1 MDNKK
6 KCSNKKHSEIN
17 AISYCSDCNLYLCNK
32 CTNIH
37 SEYLEIHHIY
47 NLDNNNQEIFTGK
60 CYELNHKNDL
70 EFYCKNHNQLC
81 CAVCLCKIKT
91 NGKGQHN
98 ECEVGLIKE
107 IKDEIINKLKENI
120 KYLEESYKK
129 IQDSINKLKEIYEK
143 INLSKEELKMK
154 IINTFTK
161 IRNLINEREDKLL
174 LELDNIYDNTFFKE
188 DIIKKGEKIPN
199 QIKTILEKGKTLG
212 NEWDNNKL
220 IDKINDCINIENNIK
235 NIIIINEN
243 IEKYSTKQFNI
254 KFFPEN
260 EQIDELSEKIKQ
272 FGEIMDEENNLLN
285 FKFQSGENYKV
296 TNNGLIATKIGKNDW
311 NCVIFGDKE
320 VPKNKIS
327 KWKIK
332 IIQDKKN
339 KDYSD
344 IFIGIGP
351 LLFKGNAQFDECW
364 SIFSHGNKI
373 ALKMQKNQILN
384 YNNHK
389 ENLKK
394 DDIIEV
400 IVDRKLGNLS
410 FAINDINY
418 GIACSTIPKE
428 DIFYPTKGL
437 YETGLSVEIV

>member
-47 NLDNNNQEIFTGK
+47 NLDSNNQEIFTGK

-98 ECEVGLIKE
+98 ECEVCLIKE
-107 IKDEIINKLKENI
+107 IKDEKINKLKENI

-428 DIFYPTKGL
+428 DIFYPTIGL
-437 YETGLSVEIV
+437 YEKGLSVEII

>member
-37 SEYLEIHHIY
+37 YEYLEIHHIY
-47 NLDNNNQEIFTGK
+47 NLDSNNQEIFTGK

-98 ECEVGLIKE
+98 ECEVCLIKE
-107 IKDEIINKLKENI
+107 IKDEKINKLKENI

-174 LELDNIYDNTFFKE
+174 LAVDNLCDNTFFKE

-428 DIFYPTKGL
+428 DIFYPTIGL
-437 YETGLSVEIV
+437 YEKGLSVEII

>member
-1 MDNKK
+1 
-6 KCSNKKHSEIN
+6 
-17 AISYCSDCNLYLCNK
+17 
-32 CTNIH
+32 
-37 SEYLEIHHIY
+37 
-47 NLDNNNQEIFTGK
+47 
-60 CYELNHKNDL
+60 
-70 EFYCKNHNQLC
+70 
-81 CAVCLCKIKT
+81 
-91 NGKGQHN
+91 
-98 ECEVGLIKE
+98 
-107 IKDEIINKLKENI
+107 
-120 KYLEESYKK
+120 
-129 IQDSINKLKEIYEK
+129 
-143 INLSKEELKMK
+143 
-154 IINTFTK
+154 
-161 IRNLINEREDKLL
+161 
-174 LELDNIYDNTFFKE
+174 
-188 DIIKKGEKIPN
+188 
-199 QIKTILEKGKTLG
+199 
-212 NEWDNNKL
+212 
-220 IDKINDCINIENNIK
+220 
-235 NIIIINEN
+235 
-243 IEKYSTKQFNI
+243 
-254 KFFPEN
+254 
-260 EQIDELSEKIKQ
+260 
-272 FGEIMDEENNLLN
+272 MDEENNLLN

-351 LLFKGNAQFDECW
+351 QLFKGNAQFDECW

-428 DIFYPTKGL
+428 DIFYPTIGL